1 MDCSLH
7 GHIFKN
13 FAGPQIPGGSYEY
26 VPSQMRIISK
36 SALLLGLSFL
46 LIGIGIAI
54 RQHHWY
60 SVSSLCHLSTDQ
72 SFELEF
78 VNTLGFNQVRASD
91 IQIKKL
97 GKDTSI
103 TSRASSV
110 TFPIGS
116 RLKFQYNEKFLI
128 STVVWCRQH
137 SKLVANMM
145 SPIRRH
151 PCPPLL
157 YIFTTHFIYWSQ
169 SDLRIFCSDGRLE
182 ASKDRSWPS
191 NIWALLDKLL
201 SSIEN

>member
-1 MDCSLH
+1 MGYLRPAVIVEARDPFFISLVR
-7 GHIFKN
+7 GPLLSVFQNN
-13 FAGPQIPGGSYEY
+13 FACPRIPGSYEY

-60 SVSSLCHLSTDQ
+60 SISSLCHLSTDQ

-78 VNTLGFNQVRASD
+78 MNTLGFNQVRASD
-91 IQIKKL
+91 IKIQKL
-97 GKDTSI
+97 SKDTSI

-128 STVVWCRQH
+128 STVV
-137 SKLVANMM
+137 
-145 SPIRRH
+145 
-151 PCPPLL
+151 
-157 YIFTTHFIYWSQ
+157 
-169 SDLRIFCSDGRLE
+169 
-182 ASKDRSWPS
+182 
-191 NIWALLDKLL
+191 
-201 SSIEN
+201 